1 MQIQAVGLVFASLLK
16 ETILRIG
23 VEREEGEMRDLAYLA
38 DTEDGAEHFKRLTDF
53 RRILARLHQSLGDAQ
68 GAFKISVKAELHA
81 RGLVLLR
88 GAKTLKQTATSIPG
102 EAAEDS
108 AKPQQPANFNRTH
121 LESLQSLQE
130 RLNAIKEELNEEIQ
144 LAIGSV
150 QVHDARTMKKQTT
163 WTMML
168 TMPAAIYLPM
178 TLVTDIF
185 GMNIT
190 EISSGATAPDV
201 WWAFGAWAVVFA
213 VTLVGILLYAV
224 VRKWKARN
232 KRKRKVDLEA
242 NYMSKVHV
250 GRTKPSENA
259 VLVIDD
265 IDDEWCEALC
275 TIYPHAINRK
285 FLLEHILGL
294 ESARRAK
301 DTHDRLSLEPQPELS
316 EVVDLDT
323 LDRMF
328 PCLMNAY

>member
-1 MQIQAVGLVFASLLK
+1 
-16 ETILRIG
+16 
-23 VEREEGEMRDLAYLA
+23 
-38 DTEDGAEHFKRLTDF
+38 
-53 RRILARLHQSLGDAQ
+53 
-68 GAFKISVKAELHA
+68 
-81 RGLVLLR
+81 
-88 GAKTLKQTATSIPG
+88 
-102 EAAEDS
+102 
-108 AKPQQPANFNRTH
+108 
-121 LESLQSLQE
+121 
-130 RLNAIKEELNEEIQ
+130 
-144 LAIGSV
+144 
-150 QVHDARTMKKQTT
+150 
-163 WTMML
+163 
-168 TMPAAIYLPM
+168 
-178 TLVTDIF
+178 
-185 GMNIT
+185 
-190 EISSGATAPDV
+190 
-201 WWAFGAWAVVFA
+201 
-213 VTLVGILLYAV
+213 LYAV